1 MGKRP
6 KLENLDYLF
15 RTQDEFSLTDS
26 QYEAKTGTRLPKN
39 LNYLL
44 KNSALAKRCN
54 NLGFSIGVQ
63 EKIVYFKKK
72 REEKI

>member
-1 MGKRP
+1 MDKHP

-15 RTQDEFSLTDS
+15 KTKDNFSLTDS

-44 KNSALAKRCN
+44 NNSALAKRCN
-54 NLGFSIGVQ
+54 NLGYSIEVQ
-63 EKIVYFKKK
+63 EKIVYFTKKK
-72 REEKI
+72 